1 MFKRIFITIVVLTI
15 FPRLSFADLYSIDA
29 SHTHI
34 GFSVKHI
41 VISNVLG
48 RFNEFAGTIET
59 DKAGNIKHVA
69 VEIKTSSIDTEHK
82 KRDKHLRGPDFLDVE
97 KYPFMT
103 FVYKRT
109 LSRKGDRYKLAGD
122 LNLHGVTKEVVLDM
136 TLLGK
141 IKDPWGNH
149 RAGLTGT
156 TEISRKDF
164 GIIWNKLLETG
175 GLVVGDIVKISLEI
189 EGILEK

>member
-1 MFKRIFITIVVLTI
+1 
-15 FPRLSFADLYSIDA
+15 
-29 SHTHI
+29 
-34 GFSVKHI
+34 
-41 VISNVLG
+41 
-48 RFNEFAGTIET
+48 
-59 DKAGNIKHVA
+59 
-69 VEIKTSSIDTEHK
+69 
-82 KRDKHLRGPDFLDVE
+82 
-97 KYPFMT
+97 
-103 FVYKRT
+103 
-109 LSRKGDRYKLAGD
+109 
-122 LNLHGVTKEVVLDM
+122 M